1 MPKCVYLQS
10 SYQLS
15 ILGKA
20 SIGAEE
26 MAEPCFLFDDIVAS
40 FCTTFTHIRDH
51 LCMPGACKGQSPLF
65 ASFTF

>member
-20 SIGAEE
+20 SIGAEV
-26 MAEPCFLFDDIVAS
+26 MAEWAML
-40 FCTTFTHIRDH
+40 
-51 LCMPGACKGQSPLF
+51 PL
-65 ASFTF
+65 